1 MFDQATSAT
10 ARVNVHGAADRGEA
24 IPEGWAQD
32 PSGAATVDAEAAL
45 AGSLL
50 PFGGV
55 KGSIAAL
62 MIELLAVHGEG
73 RFSVDFGRKRS
84 LEAIQLPR
92 DLHSALLSRARAAD
106 RSSYRRPRAA

>member
-32 PSGAATVDAEAAL
+32 PSGAATVDAESAL
-45 AGSLL
+45 AGSQL

-55 KGSIAAL
+55 KDRNVAF
-62 MIELLAVHGEG
+62 MIELLAVHGGG
-73 RFSVDFGRKRS
+73 RFAVDFGRKCS
-84 LEAIQLPR
+84 LEVIQLPR
-92 DLHSALLSRARAAD
+92 DLHSALLSR
-106 RSSYRRPRAA
+106 S